1 MQQPECHTCKLLQNF
16 IEDLQS
22 RMKLLF
28 IELQQRPC
36 HPLPETSRDDELQ
49 SRITANEHLNGPNDS
64 EGPSKSTGR
73 GWKCQ
78 DPDCFDKP
86 KTLFT
91 KRNNF
96 VRHYSQH
103 VKCNES
109 CRFCGLNITNVRE
122 YVTHFDK
129 CKEKKRQEELGHTN
143 PTIKNEAIEQR
154 RLLIKRAGDQLNQQP
169 STASRVGDEEALSV
183 ASDAHHVEAG
193 RKRRRTMDPVPDMA
207 TEQISSHTIPPT
219 RGLHQDPNNYESG
232 PSSRITEAPSKDS
245 TALLPRAPFAGS
257 YTIDE
262 PFDATRAPFADSYTI
277 NEAFNATLSPQ
288 APFAP
293 SYTIDEPFD
302 KTPHPQAP
310 FDASYSPD
318 GGLGSASQYPA
329 YMARIIQQHRWTGST
344 RM

>member
-1 MQQPECHTCKLLQNF
+1 
-16 IEDLQS
+16 
-22 RMKLLF
+22 
-28 IELQQRPC
+28 
-36 HPLPETSRDDELQ
+36 
-49 SRITANEHLNGPNDS
+49 
-64 EGPSKSTGR
+64 
-73 GWKCQ
+73 
-78 DPDCFDKP
+78 
-86 KTLFT
+86 
-91 KRNNF
+91 
-96 VRHYSQH
+96 
-103 VKCNES
+103 
-109 CRFCGLNITNVRE
+109 
-122 YVTHFDK
+122 
-129 CKEKKRQEELGHTN
+129 
-143 PTIKNEAIEQR
+143 
-154 RLLIKRAGDQLNQQP
+154 
-169 STASRVGDEEALSV
+169 
-183 ASDAHHVEAG
+183 
-193 RKRRRTMDPVPDMA
+193 MDPVPDMA

-219 RGLHQDPNNYESG
+219 RGLHQDHAGPTSSPTSMQRSQTCNREAVVTSLMADPNNYESG

-262 PFDATRAPFADSYTI
+262 PFDATRAPFADSYTIDEPFDATQPPQAPFADSYTI

-344 RM
+344 SM